1 MREGY
6 PQMTQMRADEEGY
19 PQKTQM
25 GADKEG
31 FLRMD
36 AGVVGGLRDGIR
48 RVAGKAWMPALAG
61 VTGET

>member
-1 MREGY
+1 MGWVDVARRVDL
-6 PQMTQMRADEEGY
+6 QM
-19 PQKTQM
+19 TQM

-31 FLRMD
+31 ILQMD

-48 RVAGKAWMPALAG
+48 GVAGKAWMPAFAG